1 MITLYRNETK
11 LLSTEINIGSKLS
24 RQLMSDDYITL
35 KFSLLEPIKFEL
47 GDFCDCAFG
56 RYEVTS
62 PYIPS
67 YNESTGGYDYELRLE
82 AEYRKWK
89 NKIFQHRPQYGGL
102 EASWSL
108 TANKIDVFMQV
119 FLSNLSARGYKYKR
133 ATDYH
138 VEYGDDVDL
147 EKSYPLSFS
156 NTNLIDALTQIA
168 EKWETEWWIENN
180 IIHIGKCQFGK
191 EENALVF
198 EDGVNVTKMSSSAS
212 KTDFATRLYVF
223 GATTNVPARYRKR
236 LDFDVKKKGNN
247 WFYDTARPLTLD
259 MFKTIGE
266 SRIKTQALTGGSG
279 QSTSNNTVTFTP
291 SSEMKFSDIGRCY
304 AKTSVC
310 SMAITIDDPYGFWE
324 KTTEMQGAFW
334 GFYFHCNVKI
344 KVGARQITK
353 SGENT
358 SYHVLG
364 SSIANYTKDVF
375 IRYDQKELGTF
386 ALPDVD
392 FLMSS
397 DKPVDLEVTASVEL
411 VGDCILRFDHGT
423 EPPDK
428 ELDIGAQKDKFTIN
442 YSLSSASCDFSKKWA
457 EFNVLYLSGSYNG
470 KSDVCRYYDGAD
482 TIRYQNIAPVLG
494 DRYQI
499 TSNIITPKVPAYY
512 FSDDYQSEI
521 VKTGIVERHLMLP
534 LSWNNGHNWIDAKEN
549 MSEEEI
555 VEGVIVLND
564 YYPKAKCTV
573 SKVLSYKIEQV
584 DEKTGKK
591 TGIYDTYYLV
601 ATDDMALKNE
611 YMLKSADNFNINFNS
626 GSCVGMTF
634 EFDLKEKGYVFENAV
649 LEDGTLGSLT
659 LDRQYFHIYANETY
673 GRLLPDSIIAP
684 KVGDEFYVLNYDAD
698 YFDEMGLTAKA
709 ENELLAKGKEYMEKS
724 KIDPNTYT
732 CPLYWWYAKEHGT
745 LPLGQRVKLTNAA
758 CFDGGYRMSRIIGME
773 LNLDVP
779 YDEATY
785 TVGEAASYSRLGD
798 MQNQIDEIKLN
809 GTTYI
814 NNGSQSSGGN
824 NIYIIKQD
832 DNTPATDFNVYSA
845 SRSDKNYPSK
855 TNDDT
860 ISGTYTFQLWQKF
873 LRGIQLGSEYSISE
887 LGEAVLKSLTLGK
900 YGITSTGDATLGEI
914 ASTDYN
920 ADEQSGYGLKKRT
933 DGKYKLSLTDLE
945 IWGKAVFHELE
956 IRKLSYVGGNF
967 VFSPAGSSL
976 YHVELVEGDYWCYI
990 LADDGEKATENL
1002 WKEGD
1007 LARCKTF
1014 NVKTGVYQNVQ
1025 NKDYWRKVTWV
1036 SPNTYENDNSGK
1048 TILAGRKFHLIVLS
1062 GTDCM
1067 TGSDIPSAG
1076 DDICCLGSK
1085 THATE
1090 RGNAVMI
1097 NTTGDGAPSFIQY
1110 AGINDYT
1117 LTGKEVTKLSPSGN
1131 IIRGAFYAQNG
1142 TKELSF
1148 ALDEQGKAL
1157 DGLSKTIAELKVEAD
1172 KISAKVDNVARTYRN
1187 LIPDS
1192 KVMLRSN
1199 GYEVCRRTVRL
1210 EAGTVYTLSTRG
1222 TAENSLTSTGG
1233 SLRVYLYNDGW
1244 SFAQAVEITGED
1256 QTASVTFDI
1265 TESGNYNVAAYAWH
1279 NESVSVYGN
1288 RRAQEAGF
1296 FRLDYMQIEE
1306 GDTATPWTPAE
1317 EDPAVIGNLLPS
1329 LDEGGWVKASGTELT
1344 TDAYVVDG
1352 RHTTV
1357 AHYKDTKNKAL
1368 LLLQCP
1374 VTLDGES
1381 SYTMSM
1387 WVKGTGTIG
1396 TILGPACTV
1405 LTEDNQG
1412 HEAAGTTG
1420 GVANTLTADW
1430 RKIIVRWSTAFSVYN
1445 MIKNSG
1451 YNDAAGQLTSWNRMG
1466 IWEVRANGMAYLTAL
1481 PTSTGYGQ
1489 ISQTVSLSAGK
1500 IYTLQFS
1507 VTSFGLTLL
1516 LANTTLAEVYLDG
1529 KAVTATSSGSIT
1541 IAADETITNHTV
1553 TFQAK
1558 NVKGNSQLVIFRFTQ
1573 KYAGIG
1579 KVMLHEGH
1587 IPSVYHTQEDVKD
1600 TLVPVQLSAGGEVWV
1615 AGVKLE
1621 KSYRATEYTERTLT
1635 AGQLLPVGIDI
1646 EAQKIIATAD
1656 NFLVRNRQGETTTAI
1671 TADGQLTAG
1680 ILATMNRGEGYVK
1693 AQDGLMEVF
1702 NGKGQLN
1709 IQFGLDPNSG
1719 MMVLSYYDN
1728 LGNLLYNLGPGGL
1741 ENKGLQTASV
1751 STYSA
1756 ERLGT
1761 FFANVIVMGGVTS
1774 YDDDVYHTNSD
1785 GDNIIDSKFKSQ
1797 LMPSAAT
1804 GAGYEPKSRMNQSAD
1819 IYYYRAARVS
1829 NAYVADTA
1837 NGINTPALAQQADG
1851 KWFNRRPL
1859 YLNGSLQLITS
1870 GVYIEKGE
1878 KLHWGTKKN
1887 GLNVLAIYVYNYYTD
1902 VDGTRE
1908 RVEVFVE

>member
-89 NKIFQHRPQYGGL
+89 NKIFQYRPQYGGL

-108 TANKIDVFMQV
+108 TAKIDIFMQI

-180 IIHIGKCQFGK
+180 IIHISKCQFGK

-198 EDGVNVTKMSSSAS
+198 EDGVNVTNMSSSAS

-223 GATTNVPARYRKR
+223 GSTTNVPARYRKR

-353 SGENT
+353 SGENI

-457 EFNVLYLSGSYNG
+457 EFNVLYLSGSNNG

-499 TSNIITPKVPAYY
+499 TSNIIIPKVPAYY

-573 SKVLSYKIEQV
+573 SKVLLYKIEQV

-591 TGIYDTYYLV
+591 TGIYDTYYLI

-626 GSCVGMTF
+626 GSCNGMTF

-649 LEDGTLGSLT
+649 MEDGTLGSMT

-900 YGITSTGDATLGEI
+900 YGITSTGDATLAEI

-945 IWGKAVFHELE
+945 VWGKAVFHELE

-976 YHVELVEGDYWCYI
+976 YHVELVEGDYYCYI

-1036 SPNTYENDNSGK
+1036 SPNTYETDSSGK
-1048 TILAGRKFHLIVLS
+1048 IILAGRKFHLIVLS

-1067 TGSDIPSAG
+1067 TGSDIPAAG

-1085 THATE
+1085 TQAAE

-1110 AGINDYT
+1110 AGINDYR
-1117 LTGKEVTKLSPSGN
+1117 LNGKEVTKLSPSGN
-1131 IIRGAFYAQNG
+1131 VIRGAFYSQNG

-1157 DGLSKTIAELKVEAD
+1157 EGLSKTIAELKVEAD
-1172 KISAKVDNVARTYRN
+1172 RISAKVDNVARTYRN

-1210 EAGTVYTLSTRG
+1210 EAGTVYTLSARG

-1233 SLRVYLYNDGW
+1233 CLKVYLYNDGW
-1244 SFAQAVEITGED
+1244 SFAQSVEITGED

-1265 TESGNYNVAAYAWH
+1265 TESGNYNVAAYALH

-1288 RRAQEAGF
+1288 RRPQEKGF

-1317 EDPAVIGNLLPS
+1317 EDPAVIGNLLPC

-1374 VTLDGES
+1374 VTLEGES
-1381 SYTMSM
+1381 SYTLSM

-1396 TILGPACTV
+1396 TILGPACTM

-1412 HEAAGTTG
+1412 HEATETTG
-1420 GVANTLTADW
+1420 GIVNTLTADW
-1430 RKIIVRWSTAFSVYN
+1430 RKIIVRWSTAFIAYN

-1451 YNDAAGQLTSWNRMG
+1451 YNDAAGQLTSWSTMG
-1466 IWEVRANGMAYLTAL
+1466 TWEVSSNGMAQLTNIA
-1481 PTSTGYGQ
+1481 SSASFGQ
-1489 ISQTVSLSAGK
+1489 LSQPVKITAGT

-1507 VTSFGLTLL
+1507 TTNFGMTLL
-1516 LANTTLAEVYLDG
+1516 LANMEPTAVVLDG
-1529 KAVTATSSGSIT
+1529 KSVTADAYGSIT
-1541 IAADETITNHTV
+1541 IAADENITNHTV
-1553 TFQAK
+1553 TFQAN
-1558 NVKGNSQLVIFRFTQ
+1558 NVNGTPAVVFRFTQ
-1573 KYAGIG
+1573 KYAWIG

-1741 ENKGLQTASV
+1741 ENKGLQNASV
-1751 STYSA
+1751 LTYSA

-1785 GDNIIDSKFKSQ
+1785 GDNIIDSKFQSQ
-1797 LMPSAAT
+1797 LMPSADT
-1804 GAGYEPKSRMNQSAD
+1804 GAGYEPKSIMNQSAD

-1829 NAYVADTA
+1829 NAYVADTE

-1859 YLNGSLQLITS
+1859 YWNGSLQLITS

>member
-1 MITLYRNETK
+1 MISIIRNGDTILEA
-11 LLSTEINIGSKLS
+11 EINIGSKLS

-47 GDFCDCAFG
+47 GDFCDCDFG
-56 RYEVTS
+56 RYEVVS
-62 PYIPS
+62 PYTPS
-67 YNESTGGYDYELRLE
+67 FNESTGGYDYELRLE

-89 NKIFQHRPQYGGL
+89 NKIFQYRPQYGGL

-108 TANKIDVFMQV
+108 TAKIDAFMQV

-236 LDFDVKKKGNN
+236 LDFDVKKKDNS

-259 MFKTIGE
+259 MFKTTEE
-266 SRIKTQALTGGSG
+266 SVIKTQALAGGSG
-279 QSTSNNTVTFTP
+279 SSTSNNSVSFTP
-291 SSEMKFSDIGRCY
+291 SSEMTFSDIGRCY

-310 SMAITIDDPYGFWE
+310 TMEITIDDPYGFWE
-324 KTTEMQGAFW
+324 KTTEMQNAFW

-344 KVGARQITK
+344 KVNARQITK
-353 SGENT
+353 SEENT

-364 SSIANYTKDVF
+364 SSIATYTKDVF

-411 VGDCILRFDHGT
+411 VGDCILRFDHGI

-442 YSLSSASCDFSKKWA
+442 YSMSSASCDFSKKWA
-457 EFNVLYLSGSYNG
+457 EFNVLYLSGSNKG

-482 TIRYQNIAPVLG
+482 TIHYQDIAPTLG

-555 VEGVIVLND
+555 VEGVVVLDD

-601 ATDDMALKNE
+601 ATDDMALENE

-626 GSCVGMTF
+626 GSCDGMTF

-649 LEDGTLGSLT
+649 LEDRTLGSLT

-673 GRLLPDSIIAP
+673 GRLLPDTIIAP

-709 ENELLAKGKEYMEKS
+709 ENELLAKGKEYMEKF

-745 LPLGQRVKLTNAA
+745 LSLGQRVKLVNAA
-758 CFDGGYRMSRIIGME
+758 CFDSGYRMSRIIGME

-809 GTTYI
+809 GITYI

-945 IWGKAVFHELE
+945 VWGKAVFHELE

-1036 SPNTYENDNSGK
+1036 SPNTYETDNSGK

-1062 GTDCM
+1062 ATDCM
-1067 TGSDIPSAG
+1067 TGSDIPAAG

-1085 THATE
+1085 TQATE

-1110 AGINDYT
+1110 AGINDYK
-1117 LTGKEVTKLSPSGN
+1117 LDGKEVTKLSPSGN

-1142 TKELSF
+1142 TKELSI
-1148 ALDEQGKAL
+1148 AIDEQGKSL

-1172 KISAKVDNVARTYRN
+1172 RISAKVDNVARTYRN

-1199 GYEVCRRTVRL
+1199 GYGVCHRTVRL
-1210 EAGTVYTLSTRG
+1210 EAATIYTLSVRG

-1233 SLRVYLYNDGW
+1233 SLRVYVYNDAW
-1244 SFAQAVEITGED
+1244 SFVQAVDITGEE

-1265 TESGNYNVAAYAWH
+1265 TESATYNVAAYAYH
-1279 NESVSVYGN
+1279 TESVSVYDN
-1288 RRAQEAGF
+1288 RRAQEKGF
-1296 FRLDYMQIEE
+1296 FRLDYMQLEE
-1306 GDTATPWTPAE
+1306 GESATPWTPAE

-1396 TILGPACTV
+1396 TILGPACCV
-1405 LTEDNQG
+1405 LATDNQG
-1412 HEAAGTTG
+1412 HEASGTTG
-1420 GVANTLTADW
+1420 GVVNTLTADW
-1430 RKIIVRWSTAFSVYN
+1430 RKIIVRWSIAPIAYN

-1451 YNDAAGQLTSWNRMG
+1451 FNDAAGQLTSWSTMG
-1466 IWEVRANGMAYLTAL
+1466 TWQVNSNGMAQLTNIA
-1481 PTSTGYGQ
+1481 SSASFGQ
-1489 ISQTVSLSAGK
+1489 LSQPVKVTAGK
-1500 IYTLQFS
+1500 IYTLQFN
-1507 VTSFGLTLL
+1507 TTNFGLTLL
-1516 LANTTLAEVYLDG
+1516 LANMSPTAVTLDG
-1529 KAVTATSSGSIT
+1529 KAVTADASGKIEM
-1541 IAADETITNHTV
+1541 AADQNVTSHIV

-1558 NVKGNSQLVIFRFTQ
+1558 SVKGTPAVVFRMKQ
-1573 KYAGIG
+1573 KYGSVG

-1656 NFLVRNRQGETTTAI
+1656 NFLVRNRLGETTTAI

-1693 AQDGLMEVF
+1693 AQDGLMTVF
-1702 NGKGQLN
+1702 NGKGQMN

-1728 LGNLLYNLGPGGL
+1728 EGNLLYNLGPGGL

-1751 STYSA
+1751 TAHTA

-1761 FFANVIVMGGVTS
+1761 FFANQQTVGGITS
-1774 YDDDVYHTNSD
+1774 YEDDVYTQDAN
-1785 GDNIIDSKFKSQ
+1785 GDYVIDAKFKSQ
-1797 LMPSAAT
+1797 LLPTAST
-1804 GAGYEPKSRMNQSAD
+1804 GEGYEPKSVMNRSTTL
-1819 IYYYRAARVS
+1819 YYYRAARVS

-1837 NGINTPALAQQADG
+1837 NGITTPALAEQADG
-1851 KWFNRRPL
+1851 KWFSRRPL
-1859 YLNGSLQLITS
+1859 YMNGSLQLVRS

-1887 GLNVLAIYVYNYYTD
+1887 GLNVLAIYVYNHYTD
-1902 VDGTRE
+1902 EDGTRE
-1908 RVEVFVE
+1908 RVEVFVG

>member
-1 MITLYRNETK
+1 MISIIRNGNTIFR
-11 LLSTEINIGSKLS
+11 TEINIGGKLS

-89 NKIFQHRPQYGGL
+89 NKILQYRPQYGGL

-108 TANKIDVFMQV
+108 TAKIDVFMQV

-236 LDFDVKKKGNN
+236 LDFDVKKKGTD

-266 SRIKTQALTGGSG
+266 SKIKTQALTGGSG

-457 EFNVLYLSGSYNG
+457 EFNVLYLSGNNNG

-573 SKVLSYKIEQV
+573 SKVLSYKIEQI

-626 GSCVGMTF
+626 GSCDGMTF

-698 YFDEMGLTAKA
+698 YFDEMGLTARA

-745 LPLGQRVKLTNAA
+745 LSLGQRVKLTNAA

-914 ASTDYN
+914 ASKDYN

-976 YHVELVEGDYWCYI
+976 YHVEQVEGDYWCYI

-1014 NVKTGVYQNVQ
+1014 NVKTGVYENVA

-1067 TGSDIPSAG
+1067 TGSDIPAAG

-1148 ALDEQGKAL
+1148 VLDEQGKAL

-1172 KISAKVDNVARTYRN
+1172 RISAKVDNVARTYRN

-1210 EAGTVYTLSTRG
+1210 EAGTVYTLSARG

-1233 SLRVYLYNDGW
+1233 SLRVYLYNAGW

-1288 RRAQEAGF
+1288 RRAQEKGF

-1317 EDPAVIGNLLPS
+1317 EDPAVIGNLLPN

-1466 IWEVRANGMAYLTAL
+1466 AWEVRANGMAYLTAL

-1489 ISQTVSLSAGK
+1489 ISQKVSLTAGK

-1529 KAVTATSSGSIT
+1529 KAVTATNSGSIT

-1558 NVKGNSQLVIFRFTQ
+1558 NVKGTSQLVIFRFTQ

-1656 NFLVRNRQGETTTAI
+1656 NFVVRNRQGETTTAI

-1859 YLNGSLQLITS
+1859 YMNGSLQLITS

>member
-1 MITLYRNETK
+1 MISIIRNGNTIFR
-11 LLSTEINIGSKLS
+11 TEINIGSKLS

-89 NKIFQHRPQYGGL
+89 NKIYQYRPQYGGL

-108 TANKIDVFMQV
+108 TAKIDVFMQV

-138 VEYGDDVDL
+138 VEYGGDVDL

-236 LDFDVKKKGNN
+236 LDFDVKKKGTD

-266 SRIKTQALTGGSG
+266 SKIKTQALTGGSG

-457 EFNVLYLSGSYNG
+457 EFNVLYLSGNNNG

-573 SKVLSYKIEQV
+573 SKVLSYKIEQI

-626 GSCVGMTF
+626 GSCDGMTF

-698 YFDEMGLTAKA
+698 YFDEMGLTARA

-745 LPLGQRVKLTNAA
+745 LSLGQRVKLTNAA

-914 ASTDYN
+914 ASKDYN

-976 YHVELVEGDYWCYI
+976 YHVEQVEGDYWCYI

-1014 NVKTGVYQNVQ
+1014 NVKTGVYENVA

-1067 TGSDIPSAG
+1067 TGSDIPAAG

-1148 ALDEQGKAL
+1148 VLDEQGKAL

-1172 KISAKVDNVARTYRN
+1172 RISAKVDNVARTYRN

-1210 EAGTVYTLSTRG
+1210 EAGTVYTLSARG

-1233 SLRVYLYNDGW
+1233 SLRVYLYNAGW

-1288 RRAQEAGF
+1288 RRAQEKGF

-1317 EDPAVIGNLLPS
+1317 EDPAVIGNLLPN

-1466 IWEVRANGMAYLTAL
+1466 AWEVRANGMAYLTAL

-1489 ISQTVSLSAGK
+1489 ISQKVSLTAGK

-1529 KAVTATSSGSIT
+1529 KAVTATNSGSIT

-1558 NVKGNSQLVIFRFTQ
+1558 NVKGTSRLVIFRFTQ

-1656 NFLVRNRQGETTTAI
+1656 NFVVRNRQGETTTAI

-1859 YLNGSLQLITS
+1859 YMNGSLQLITS

>member
-1 MITLYRNETK
+1 MISIIRNGNTIFR
-11 LLSTEINIGSKLS
+11 TEINIGSKLS

-89 NKIFQHRPQYGGL
+89 NKIFQYRPQYGGL

-108 TANKIDVFMQV
+108 TAKIDVFMQV

-223 GATTNVPARYRKR
+223 GSTTNVPARYRKR

-457 EFNVLYLSGSYNG
+457 EFNVLYLSGNNNG

-573 SKVLSYKIEQV
+573 SKVLSYKIEQI

-626 GSCVGMTF
+626 GSCDGMTF

-649 LEDGTLGSLT
+649 QEDGTLGSLT

-698 YFDEMGLTAKA
+698 YFDEMGLTARA

-824 NIYIIKQD
+824 NIYLIKQD

-900 YGITSTGDATLGEI
+900 YGITSTGDATLAEI

-945 IWGKAVFHELE
+945 VWGKAVFHELE

-1014 NVKTGVYQNVQ
+1014 NVKTGVYENVA

-1036 SPNTYENDNSGK
+1036 SPNTYETDNSGK

-1067 TGSDIPSAG
+1067 TGSDIPAAG

-1085 THATE
+1085 TQATE

-1317 EDPAVIGNLLPS
+1317 EDPAVTGNLLPC

-1368 LLLQCP
+1368 MLLQCP

-1381 SYTMSM
+1381 TYTLSM
-1387 WVKGTGTIG
+1387 WVKGTGTLG

-1466 IWEVRANGMAYLTAL
+1466 TWEVRANGMAYLTAL

-1489 ISQTVSLSAGK
+1489 ISQTVSLTAGK

-1587 IPSVYHTQEDVKD
+1587 IPSVYHTQEDVND

-1646 EAQKIIATAD
+1646 EARQIIATAD
-1656 NFLVRNRQGETTTAI
+1656 NFLVRNRLGETTTAI

-1859 YLNGSLQLITS
+1859 YMNGSLQLITS

>member
-89 NKIFQHRPQYGGL
+89 NKILQYRPQYGGL

-108 TANKIDVFMQV
+108 TAKIDVFMQV

-236 LDFDVKKKGNN
+236 LDFDVKKKGTD

-266 SRIKTQALTGGSG
+266 SKIKTQALTGGSG

-457 EFNVLYLSGSYNG
+457 EFNVLYLSGNNNG

-573 SKVLSYKIEQV
+573 SKVLSYKIEQI
-584 DEKTGKK
+584 DEKTGKE

-626 GSCVGMTF
+626 GSCDGMTF

-698 YFDEMGLTAKA
+698 YFDEMGLTARA

-745 LPLGQRVKLTNAA
+745 LSLGQRVKLTNAA

-873 LRGIQLGSEYSISE
+873 LRGILLGSEYSISE

-920 ADEQSGYGLKKRT
+920 ADEQSGYGLKKRK

-1014 NVKTGVYQNVQ
+1014 NVKTGVYENVA

-1117 LTGKEVTKLSPSGN
+1117 LSGKEVTKLSPSGN

-1210 EAGTVYTLSTRG
+1210 EAGTVYTLSARG

-1233 SLRVYLYNDGW
+1233 SLRVYIYNAGW

-1288 RRAQEAGF
+1288 RRAQEKGF

-1306 GDTATPWTPAE
+1306 GESATPWTPAE
-1317 EDPAVIGNLLPS
+1317 EDPAVIGNLLPC

-1368 LLLQCP
+1368 MLLQCP

-1381 SYTMSM
+1381 TYTLSM
-1387 WVKGTGTIG
+1387 WVKGTGTLG

-1451 YNDAAGQLTSWNRMG
+1451 YNDAAGQLTSWRTMG
-1466 IWEVRANGMAYLTAL
+1466 TWQVNSYGMAHLTAI
-1481 PTSTGYGQ
+1481 TGSTGYGQ
-1489 ISQTVSLSAGK
+1489 ISQKVSLTAGK

-1656 NFLVRNRQGETTTAI
+1656 NFLVRNRLGETTTAI

-1908 RVEVFVE
+1908 SVEVFVE

>member
-1 MITLYRNETK
+1 MISIIRNGNTIFR
-11 LLSTEINIGSKLS
+11 TEINIGSKLS

-89 NKIFQHRPQYGGL
+89 NKIYQYRPQYGGL

-108 TANKIDVFMQV
+108 TAKIDVFMQV

-138 VEYGDDVDL
+138 VEYGGDVDL

-223 GATTNVPARYRKR
+223 GSTTNVPARYRKR

-259 MFKTIGE
+259 MFKTTEE
-266 SRIKTQALTGGSG
+266 SVIKTQALAGGSG
-279 QSTSNNTVTFTP
+279 SSTSNNSVSFTP
-291 SSEMKFSDIGRCY
+291 SSEMTFSDIGRCY

-344 KVGARQITK
+344 KVGARQITQ
-353 SGENT
+353 SDENI

-386 ALPDVD
+386 TLPDVD

-457 EFNVLYLSGSYNG
+457 EFNVLYLSGNNNG

-1067 TGSDIPSAG
+1067 TGSDIPAAG

-1117 LTGKEVTKLSPSGN
+1117 LSGKEVTKLSPSGN

-1148 ALDEQGKAL
+1148 VLDEQGKAL

-1172 KISAKVDNVARTYRN
+1172 RISAKVDNVARTYRN

-1210 EAGTVYTLSTRG
+1210 EAGTVYTLSARG

-1233 SLRVYLYNDGW
+1233 SLRVYIYNDGW

-1288 RRAQEAGF
+1288 RRAQEKGF

-1317 EDPAVIGNLLPS
+1317 EDPAVTGNLLPC

-1396 TILGPACTV
+1396 TVLGPACCV
-1405 LTEDNQG
+1405 LTVDNQG
-1412 HEAAGTTG
+1412 HEASGTTG
-1420 GVANTLTADW
+1420 GVVNTLTADW

-1466 IWEVRANGMAYLTAL
+1466 TWEVNSNGMAHLTAI
-1481 PTSTGYGQ
+1481 TGSTGYGQ
-1489 ISQTVSLSAGK
+1489 ISQKVSLSAGK

-1558 NVKGNSQLVIFRFTQ
+1558 NVKGNSRLVIFRFTR

-1761 FFANVIVMGGVTS
+1761 FFANVIIMGGVTS

>member
-375 IRYDQKELGTF
+375 IRYDQKKLGTF
-386 ALPDVD
+386 TLPDVD

-457 EFNVLYLSGSYNG
+457 EFNVLYLSGNNNG

-573 SKVLSYKIEQV
+573 SKVLSYKIEQI

-900 YGITSTGDATLGEI
+900 YGITSTGDATLAEI

-920 ADEQSGYGLKKRT
+920 ADEQSGYGLKKRN

-945 IWGKAVFHELE
+945 VWGKAVFHELE

-976 YHVELVEGDYWCYI
+976 YHVEQVEGDYWCYI

-1067 TGSDIPSAG
+1067 AGSDIPAAG

-1148 ALDEQGKAL
+1148 VLDEQGKAL

-1210 EAGTVYTLSTRG
+1210 EAGIVYTLSARG

-1233 SLRVYLYNDGW
+1233 SLRVYLYNAGW

-1288 RRAQEAGF
+1288 RRAQEKGF

-1317 EDPAVIGNLLPS
+1317 EDPAVIGNLLPC

-1368 LLLQCP
+1368 MLLQCP

-1381 SYTMSM
+1381 TYTLSM
-1387 WVKGTGTIG
+1387 WVKGMGTIG
-1396 TILGPACTV
+1396 TVLGPACTV

-1466 IWEVRANGMAYLTAL
+1466 TWEVNSNGMAHLTAI
-1481 PTSTGYGQ
+1481 TGSTGYGQ
-1489 ISQTVSLSAGK
+1489 ISQVVSLSAGK

-1621 KSYRATEYTERTLT
+1621 KSYRATEYTERAIT

-1656 NFLVRNRQGETTTAI
+1656 NFLVRNRLGETTTAI

-1819 IYYYRAARVS
+1819 IYYYLAARVS

-1859 YLNGSLQLITS
+1859 YVNGSLQLITS

>member
-1 MITLYRNETK
+1 MTQATTK
-11 LLSTEINIGSKLS
+11 DYWISPSALHIELNALGNP
-24 RQLMSDDYITL
+24 DYIQASCMSGAKILVYVKDIIGFDAGHNYRRWTL
-35 KFSLLEPIKFEL
+35 Q
-47 GDFCDCAFG
+47 A
-56 RYEVTS
+56 S
-62 PYIPS
+62 PTVFNTHTEKYVYAAIPRDMTLTAS
-67 YNESTGGYDYELRLE
+67 AWIVFPSEQIDIYG
-82 AEYRKWK
+82 K
-89 NKIFQHRPQYGGL
+89 NKQ
-102 EASWSL
+102 
-108 TANKIDVFMQV
+108 
-119 FLSNLSARGYKYKR
+119 
-133 ATDYH
+133 
-138 VEYGDDVDL
+138 
-147 EKSYPLSFS
+147 
-156 NTNLIDALTQIA
+156 
-168 EKWETEWWIENN
+168 
-180 IIHIGKCQFGK
+180 
-191 EENALVF
+191 EE
-198 EDGVNVTKMSSSAS
+198 
-212 KTDFATRLYVF
+212 
-223 GATTNVPARYRKR
+223 
-236 LDFDVKKKGNN
+236 
-247 WFYDTARPLTLD
+247 
-259 MFKTIGE
+259 
-266 SRIKTQALTGGSG
+266 Q
-279 QSTSNNTVTFTP
+279 
-291 SSEMKFSDIGRCY
+291 
-304 AKTSVC
+304 
-310 SMAITIDDPYGFWE
+310 
-324 KTTEMQGAFW
+324 
-334 GFYFHCNVKI
+334 
-344 KVGARQITK
+344 
-353 SGENT
+353 
-358 SYHVLG
+358 
-364 SSIANYTKDVF
+364 
-375 IRYDQKELGTF
+375 
-386 ALPDVD
+386 
-392 FLMSS
+392 
-397 DKPVDLEVTASVEL
+397 
-411 VGDCILRFDHGT
+411 
-423 EPPDK
+423 
-428 ELDIGAQKDKFTIN
+428 
-442 YSLSSASCDFSKKWA
+442 
-457 EFNVLYLSGSYNG
+457 
-470 KSDVCRYYDGAD
+470 
-482 TIRYQNIAPVLG
+482 
-494 DRYQI
+494 
-499 TSNIITPKVPAYY
+499 
-512 FSDDYQSEI
+512 
-521 VKTGIVERHLMLP
+521 
-534 LSWNNGHNWIDAKEN
+534 
-549 MSEEEI
+549 
-555 VEGVIVLND
+555 
-564 YYPKAKCTV
+564 
-573 SKVLSYKIEQV
+573 
-584 DEKTGKK
+584 
-591 TGIYDTYYLV
+591 
-601 ATDDMALKNE
+601 
-611 YMLKSADNFNINFNS
+611 
-626 GSCVGMTF
+626 
-634 EFDLKEKGYVFENAV
+634 
-649 LEDGTLGSLT
+649 
-659 LDRQYFHIYANETY
+659 
-673 GRLLPDSIIAP
+673 
-684 KVGDEFYVLNYDAD
+684 VGDEKYYYIFLQGIITSSGDNGTVQRDWKKGGRIVYGYLSSDEAISAIPYESEWYNYASVDGIVTFLKKIMMKAGTKFYTLYAD
-698 YFDEMGLTAKA
+698 TVKILSGGEILFEDNNRSITGVADNNTADTVTDKIVTPAYLSERALSKITDDTAKG
-709 ENELLAKGKEYMEKS
+709 L
-724 KIDPNTYT
+724 IT
-732 CPLYWWYAKEHGT
+732 
-745 LPLGQRVKLTNAA
+745 
-758 CFDGGYRMSRIIGME
+758 
-773 LNLDVP
+773 
-779 YDEATY
+779 
-785 TVGEAASYSRLGD
+785 
-798 MQNQIDEIKLN
+798 
-809 GTTYI
+809 
-814 NNGSQSSGGN
+814 
-824 NIYIIKQD
+824 
-832 DNTPATDFNVYSA
+832 
-845 SRSDKNYPSK
+845 
-855 TNDDT
+855 
-860 ISGTYTFQLWQKF
+860 F
-873 LRGIQLGSEYSISE
+873 LRGILLGSEYSISE

-900 YGITSTGDATLGEI
+900 YGITSTGDATLAEI

-920 ADEQSGYGLKKRT
+920 ADEQSGYRLKKRT

-945 IWGKAVFHELE
+945 VWGKAVFHELE

-976 YHVELVEGDYWCYI
+976 YHVELVEGDYYCYI

-1036 SPNTYENDNSGK
+1036 SPNTYETDNSGK
-1048 TILAGRKFHLIVLS
+1048 IILAGRKFHLIVLS

-1067 TGSDIPSAG
+1067 TGSDIPAAG

-1085 THATE
+1085 TQAAE

-1110 AGINDYT
+1110 AGINDYR
-1117 LTGKEVTKLSPSGN
+1117 LDGKEVTKLSPSGN
-1131 IIRGAFYAQNG
+1131 IIRGAFYSQNG

-1157 DGLSKTIAELKVEAD
+1157 EGLSKTIAELKVEAD
-1172 KISAKVDNVARTYRN
+1172 RISAKVDNVARTYRN

-1210 EAGTVYTLSTRG
+1210 EAGTVYTLSARG

-1233 SLRVYLYNDGW
+1233 CLKVYLYNDGW

-1265 TESGNYNVAAYAWH
+1265 TESGNYNVAAYALH

-1288 RRAQEAGF
+1288 RRPQEKGF

-1317 EDPAVIGNLLPS
+1317 EDPAVIGNLLPC

-1374 VTLDGES
+1374 VTLEGES
-1381 SYTMSM
+1381 SYTLSM

-1430 RKIIVRWSTAFSVYN
+1430 RKIIVRWSTAFIAYN

-1451 YNDAAGQLTSWNRMG
+1451 YNDAAGQFTSWSTMG
-1466 IWEVRANGMAYLTAL
+1466 TWEVSNGMAQLTNIA
-1481 PTSTGYGQ
+1481 SSASFGQ
-1489 ISQTVSLSAGK
+1489 LSQPVKITAGT

-1507 VTSFGLTLL
+1507 TTNFGMTLL
-1516 LANTTLAEVYLDG
+1516 LANMEPTAVVLDG
-1529 KAVTATSSGSIT
+1529 KSVTADAYGSIT
-1541 IAADETITNHTV
+1541 IAADENITNHTV
-1553 TFQAK
+1553 TFQAN
-1558 NVKGNSQLVIFRFTQ
+1558 NVNGTPAVVFRFTQ
-1573 KYAGIG
+1573 KYAWIG

-1656 NFLVRNRQGETTTAI
+1656 NFVIRNRQGETTTAI

-1741 ENKGLQTASV
+1741 ENKGLQNASV

-1761 FFANVIVMGGVTS
+1761 FFANEIVMGGVTS

-1785 GDNIIDSKFKSQ
+1785 GDNIIDSKFQSQ
-1797 LMPSAAT
+1797 LMPSADT
-1804 GAGYEPKSRMNQSAD
+1804 GAGYEPKSIMNQSAD

-1829 NAYVADTA
+1829 NAYVADTE

-1851 KWFNRRPL
+1851 KWFNHRPL
-1859 YLNGSLQLITS
+1859 CVNGSLQLITS
-1870 GVYIEKGE
+1870 GMYIEKGE

>member
-1 MITLYRNETK
+1 MITLYRNKTK

-47 GDFCDCAFG
+47 GDFCDCDFG
-56 RYEVTS
+56 RYEVVS
-62 PYIPS
+62 PYTPS
-67 YNESTGGYDYELRLE
+67 FNESTGGYDYELRLE

-89 NKIFQHRPQYGGL
+89 NKIFQYRPQYGGL

-108 TANKIDVFMQV
+108 TAKIDVFMQV
-119 FLSNLSARGYKYKR
+119 FLSNLSSRGYKYKR
-133 ATDYH
+133 VTDYH
-138 VEYGDDVDL
+138 VEYSDDVDL

-236 LDFDVKKKGNN
+236 LDFDVKKNGSG

-259 MFKTIGE
+259 MFKTTEE
-266 SRIKTQALTGGSG
+266 SIIKTQILAGGSG
-279 QSTSNNTVTFTP
+279 SSTSNNSVSFTP
-291 SSEMKFSDIGRCY
+291 SSEMTFSDIGRCY
-304 AKTSVC
+304 ANTSVC
-310 SMAITIDDPYGFWE
+310 TMAITIDDPYGFWE
-324 KTTEMQGAFW
+324 KTTEMQNAFW

-344 KVGARQITK
+344 KVSARQITK
-353 SGENT
+353 SEENI

-375 IRYDQKELGTF
+375 IRYDQKELGAF
-386 ALPDVD
+386 PLPDVD

-397 DKPVDLEVTASVEL
+397 DKPVDLEMTASVEL

-457 EFNVLYLSGSYNG
+457 EFNVLYLSGNNNG

-573 SKVLSYKIEQV
+573 SKVLSYKIEQI

-626 GSCVGMTF
+626 GSCDGMTF

-698 YFDEMGLTAKA
+698 YFDEMGLTARA

-745 LPLGQRVKLTNAA
+745 LSLGQRVKLVNAA
-758 CFDGGYRMSRIIGME
+758 CFDSGYRMSRIIGME

-873 LRGIQLGSEYSISE
+873 LRGIQLGSEYPISE

-900 YGITSTGDATLGEI
+900 YGITSTGDATLAEI
-914 ASTDYN
+914 ASKDYN
-920 ADEQSGYGLKKRT
+920 ADEQSGYGLKKRN

-976 YHVELVEGDYWCYI
+976 YHVEQVEGDYWCYI

-1036 SPNTYENDNSGK
+1036 SPNTYENNNSGK
-1048 TILAGRKFHLIVLS
+1048 TILVGRKFHLIVLS

-1067 TGSDIPSAG
+1067 TGSDIPAAG

-1085 THATE
+1085 TQATE

-1110 AGINDYT
+1110 AGINDYK
-1117 LTGKEVTKLSPSGN
+1117 LDGKEVTKLSPHGN

-1142 TKELSF
+1142 TKELSI

-1172 KISAKVDNVARTYRN
+1172 RISAKVDNVARTYRN

-1210 EAGTVYTLSTRG
+1210 EAGTVYTLSARG

-1233 SLRVYLYNDGW
+1233 SLRVYIFNDGW

-1288 RRAQEAGF
+1288 RRAQEKGF

-1317 EDPAVIGNLLPS
+1317 EDPAVTGNLLPC

-1368 LLLQCP
+1368 MLLQCP

-1381 SYTMSM
+1381 AYTLSM
-1387 WVKGTGTIG
+1387 WVKGTGTLG
-1396 TILGPACTV
+1396 TILGPACCV

-1412 HEAAGTTG
+1412 HEASGTTG
-1420 GVANTLTADW
+1420 GVVNTLTADW

-1451 YNDAAGQLTSWNRMG
+1451 YNDAAGQLTSWSTMG
-1466 IWEVRANGMAYLTAL
+1466 TWQVNSNGMAQLTNIA
-1481 PTSTGYGQ
+1481 SSASFGQ
-1489 ISQTVSLSAGK
+1489 LSQPVKITAGT
-1500 IYTLQFS
+1500 IYTLQFN
-1507 VTSFGLTLL
+1507 TTNFGLTLL
-1516 LANTTLAEVYLDG
+1516 LANMSPTAVTLDG
-1529 KAVTATSSGSIT
+1529 KAVTADASGKIEM
-1541 IAADETITNHTV
+1541 AADQTVTNHIV

-1558 NVKGNSQLVIFRFTQ
+1558 SVKGTPAVVFRMKQ
-1573 KYAGIG
+1573 KYGSVG

-1587 IPSVYHTQEDVKD
+1587 IPSVYHTQEDARD

-1621 KSYRATEYTERTLT
+1621 KSYRATEYTERTIT

-1646 EAQKIIATAD
+1646 EAKQIIATAD

-1693 AQDGLMEVF
+1693 AQDGLMTVF
-1702 NGKGQLN
+1702 NGKGQMN

-1728 LGNLLYNLGPGGL
+1728 EGNLLYNLGPGGL
-1741 ENKGLQTASV
+1741 ENKGLQNASV
-1751 STYSA
+1751 TAHTA

-1761 FFANVIVMGGVTS
+1761 FFANQQTVGGITS
-1774 YDDDVYHTNSD
+1774 YEDDVYTQDAN
-1785 GDNIIDSKFKSQ
+1785 GDYVIDAKFKSQ
-1797 LMPSAAT
+1797 LLPSAST
-1804 GAGYEPKSRMNQSAD
+1804 GEGYEPKSAMNRSTTL
-1819 IYYYRAARVS
+1819 YYYRAARVS

-1851 KWFNRRPL
+1851 KWFSRRPL
-1859 YLNGSLQLITS
+1859 YTNGSLQLITS

-1887 GLNVLAIYVYNYYTD
+1887 GLNVLAIYVYNHYTD
-1902 VDGTRE
+1902 EDGTRE

>member
-89 NKIFQHRPQYGGL
+89 NKIFQYRPQYGGL

-108 TANKIDVFMQV
+108 TAKIDVFMQV

-223 GATTNVPARYRKR
+223 GAITNVPARYRKR
-236 LDFDVKKKGNN
+236 LDFDVKKKGTD

-266 SRIKTQALTGGSG
+266 SKIKTQALTGGSG

-353 SGENT
+353 SGENI

-386 ALPDVD
+386 ALPDID
-392 FLMSS
+392 FLISS

-457 EFNVLYLSGSYNG
+457 DFNVLYLSGNNNG

-626 GSCVGMTF
+626 GSCDGMTF

-649 LEDGTLGSLT
+649 LEDGTLGSMT

-745 LPLGQRVKLTNAA
+745 LLLGQRVKLTNAA

-855 TNDDT
+855 INDDT

-976 YHVELVEGDYWCYI
+976 YHVEQVEGDYWCYI

-1014 NVKTGVYQNVQ
+1014 NVKTGVYENVA

-1036 SPNTYENDNSGK
+1036 SPNTYETDNSGK

-1067 TGSDIPSAG
+1067 TGSDIPAAG

-1085 THATE
+1085 TQATE

-1131 IIRGAFYAQNG
+1131 VIRGAFYAHNG
-1142 TKELSF
+1142 TKE
-1148 ALDEQGKAL
+1148 
-1157 DGLSKTIAELKVEAD
+1157 LSKTIAELKVEAD
-1172 KISAKVDNVARTYRN
+1172 RISAKVDNVARTYRN

-1210 EAGTVYTLSTRG
+1210 EAGTVYTLSARG

-1233 SLRVYLYNDGW
+1233 CLKVYLYNDDW

-1265 TESGNYNVAAYAWH
+1265 TESGNYNVAAYALH

-1288 RRAQEAGF
+1288 RRAQEKGF

-1317 EDPAVIGNLLPS
+1317 EDPAVIGNLLPC

-1381 SYTMSM
+1381 TYTLSM
-1387 WVKGTGTIG
+1387 WVKGTGTLG

-1405 LTEDNQG
+1405 LTVDNQG
-1412 HEAAGTTG
+1412 HEASDTTG

-1430 RKIIVRWSTAFSVYN
+1430 RKIIVRWSTAFSAYN

-1451 YNDAAGQLTSWNRMG
+1451 YNDAAGQLTSWSTMG
-1466 IWEVRANGMAYLTAL
+1466 TWEVSNGMAHLTNIA
-1481 PTSTGYGQ
+1481 SSASFGQ
-1489 ISQTVSLSAGK
+1489 LSQPVKITAGT

-1507 VTSFGLTLL
+1507 TTNFGMTLL
-1516 LANTTLAEVYLDG
+1516 LANMEPTAVILDG
-1529 KAVTATSSGSIT
+1529 QSVTADAYGSIT

-1553 TFQAK
+1553 TFQA
-1558 NVKGNSQLVIFRFTQ
+1558 NSVNGTPAVVFRFTQ
-1573 KYAGIG
+1573 KYAWIG

-1587 IPSVYHTQEDVKD
+1587 IPSVYHTQEYVKD

-1656 NFLVRNRQGETTTAI
+1656 NFLVRNRLGETTTAI

-1761 FFANVIVMGGVTS
+1761 FFANEIVMGGVTS

-1785 GDNIIDSKFKSQ
+1785 GDNIIDSKFKSR

-1804 GAGYEPKSRMNQSAD
+1804 EAGYEPKSIMNQSAD

-1829 NAYVADTA
+1829 NAYVADTE

-1859 YLNGSLQLITS
+1859 YMNGSLQLITS

>member
-1 MITLYRNETK
+1 MVTLYRNKTK
-11 LLSTEINIGSKLS
+11 LFSTEINKDSKYS

-89 NKIFQHRPQYGGL
+89 NKIFQYRPQYGGL

-108 TANKIDVFMQV
+108 TAKIDVFMQV

-411 VGDCILRFDHGT
+411 VGDCILRFDHGI

-457 EFNVLYLSGSYNG
+457 EFNVLYLSGNNNG

-573 SKVLSYKIEQV
+573 SKVLSYKIEQI

-626 GSCVGMTF
+626 GSCDGMTF

-745 LPLGQRVKLTNAA
+745 LSLGQRVKLVNAA
-758 CFDGGYRMSRIIGME
+758 CFDSGYRMSRIIGME

-933 DGKYKLSLTDLE
+933 DGKYKLLLTDLE
-945 IWGKAVFHELE
+945 VWGKAVFHKLE

-1067 TGSDIPSAG
+1067 TGSDIPAAG

-1085 THATE
+1085 THAME

-1148 ALDEQGKAL
+1148 VLDEQGKAL

-1210 EAGTVYTLSTRG
+1210 EAGTVYTLSARG

-1233 SLRVYLYNDGW
+1233 SLRVYLYNAGW

-1288 RRAQEAGF
+1288 RRAQEKGF

-1317 EDPAVIGNLLPS
+1317 EDPAVTGNLLPC

-1368 LLLQCP
+1368 MLLQCP

-1381 SYTMSM
+1381 TYTLSM
-1387 WVKGTGTIG
+1387 WVKGTGTFG
-1396 TILGPACTV
+1396 TVLGPACTV
-1405 LTEDNQG
+1405 FTEDNQG
-1412 HEAAGTTG
+1412 HEATGTTG

-1451 YNDAAGQLTSWNRMG
+1451 YNDAAGQLTSWSTMG
-1466 IWEVRANGMAYLTAL
+1466 TWQVSSNGMAQLTNIA
-1481 PTSTGYGQ
+1481 SSASFGQ
-1489 ISQTVSLSAGK
+1489 LSQPVKITAGT

-1507 VTSFGLTLL
+1507 TTNFGMTLL
-1516 LANTTLAEVYLDG
+1516 LANMGPTAVTLDG
-1529 KAVTATSSGSIT
+1529 KSVTADASGKIEM
-1541 IAADETITNHTV
+1541 AADQTVTNHIV

-1558 NVKGNSQLVIFRFTQ
+1558 SVKGTPAVVFRMTQ
-1573 KYAGIG
+1573 KYGSVG

-1656 NFLVRNRQGETTTAI
+1656 NFVVRNRLGETTTAI

-1859 YLNGSLQLITS
+1859 YMNGILQLITS

-1908 RVEVFVE
+1908 SVEVFVE

>member
-108 TANKIDVFMQV
+108 TAKIDVFMQV

-223 GATTNVPARYRKR
+223 GSTTNVPARYRKR

-375 IRYDQKELGTF
+375 IRYDQKKLGTF
-386 ALPDVD
+386 TLPDVD

-457 EFNVLYLSGSYNG
+457 EFNVLYLSGNNNG

-745 LPLGQRVKLTNAA
+745 LSLGQRVKLVNAA
-758 CFDGGYRMSRIIGME
+758 CFDSGYRMSRIIGME

-945 IWGKAVFHELE
+945 VWGKAVFHELE

-1067 TGSDIPSAG
+1067 TGSDIPAAG

-1117 LTGKEVTKLSPSGN
+1117 LSGKEVTKLSPSGN

-1210 EAGTVYTLSTRG
+1210 EAGTVYTLSARG

-1233 SLRVYLYNDGW
+1233 SLRVYLYNAGW

-1288 RRAQEAGF
+1288 RRAQEKGF
-1296 FRLDYMQIEE
+1296 FRFDYMQIEE

-1317 EDPAVIGNLLPS
+1317 EDPAVTGNLLPC

-1368 LLLQCP
+1368 MLLQCP

-1381 SYTMSM
+1381 TYTLSM
-1387 WVKGTGTIG
+1387 WVKGTGTLG
-1396 TILGPACTV
+1396 TILGPACCV
-1405 LTEDNQG
+1405 LATDNQG

-1420 GVANTLTADW
+1420 GVVNTLTADW

-1466 IWEVRANGMAYLTAL
+1466 TWEVRANGMAYLTAL

-1489 ISQTVSLSAGK
+1489 ISQKVSLSAGK

-1558 NVKGNSQLVIFRFTQ
+1558 NVKGTSQLVIFRFTR

-1600 TLVPVQLSAGGEVWV
+1600 ALVPVQLSAGGEVWA

-1621 KSYRATEYTERTLT
+1621 KSYRATEYTERTIT

-1646 EAQKIIATAD
+1646 EARQIIATAD
-1656 NFLVRNRQGETTTAI
+1656 NFVVRNREGETTTAI

-1680 ILATMNRGEGYVK
+1680 ILATTNRGEGNVK

-1761 FFANVIVMGGVTS
+1761 FFANVIIMGGVTS

-1785 GDNIIDSKFKSQ
+1785 GDNIIDSKFKSR

-1804 GAGYEPKSRMNQSAD
+1804 GAGYEPESRMNQSAD

-1837 NGINTPALAQQADG
+1837 NDIKTPALAQQADG

-1859 YLNGSLQLITS
+1859 YMNGSLQLITS

>member
-1 MITLYRNETK
+1 MTQATTK
-11 LLSTEINIGSKLS
+11 DYWISPSALHIELNALGNP
-24 RQLMSDDYITL
+24 DYIQASCMSGAKILVYVKDIIGFDAGHNYRRWSLQASPTVFNTHTEKYVYAAIPRDMTL
-35 KFSLLEPIKFEL
+35 TASAWIVF
-47 GDFCDCAFG
+47 
-56 RYEVTS
+56 
-62 PYIPS
+62 PS
-67 YNESTGGYDYELRLE
+67 EQIDIYG
-82 AEYRKWK
+82 K
-89 NKIFQHRPQYGGL
+89 NKQ
-102 EASWSL
+102 
-108 TANKIDVFMQV
+108 
-119 FLSNLSARGYKYKR
+119 
-133 ATDYH
+133 
-138 VEYGDDVDL
+138 
-147 EKSYPLSFS
+147 
-156 NTNLIDALTQIA
+156 
-168 EKWETEWWIENN
+168 
-180 IIHIGKCQFGK
+180 
-191 EENALVF
+191 EE
-198 EDGVNVTKMSSSAS
+198 
-212 KTDFATRLYVF
+212 
-223 GATTNVPARYRKR
+223 
-236 LDFDVKKKGNN
+236 
-247 WFYDTARPLTLD
+247 
-259 MFKTIGE
+259 
-266 SRIKTQALTGGSG
+266 Q
-279 QSTSNNTVTFTP
+279 
-291 SSEMKFSDIGRCY
+291 
-304 AKTSVC
+304 
-310 SMAITIDDPYGFWE
+310 
-324 KTTEMQGAFW
+324 
-334 GFYFHCNVKI
+334 
-344 KVGARQITK
+344 
-353 SGENT
+353 
-358 SYHVLG
+358 
-364 SSIANYTKDVF
+364 
-375 IRYDQKELGTF
+375 
-386 ALPDVD
+386 
-392 FLMSS
+392 
-397 DKPVDLEVTASVEL
+397 
-411 VGDCILRFDHGT
+411 
-423 EPPDK
+423 
-428 ELDIGAQKDKFTIN
+428 
-442 YSLSSASCDFSKKWA
+442 
-457 EFNVLYLSGSYNG
+457 
-470 KSDVCRYYDGAD
+470 
-482 TIRYQNIAPVLG
+482 
-494 DRYQI
+494 
-499 TSNIITPKVPAYY
+499 
-512 FSDDYQSEI
+512 
-521 VKTGIVERHLMLP
+521 
-534 LSWNNGHNWIDAKEN
+534 
-549 MSEEEI
+549 
-555 VEGVIVLND
+555 
-564 YYPKAKCTV
+564 
-573 SKVLSYKIEQV
+573 
-584 DEKTGKK
+584 
-591 TGIYDTYYLV
+591 
-601 ATDDMALKNE
+601 
-611 YMLKSADNFNINFNS
+611 
-626 GSCVGMTF
+626 
-634 EFDLKEKGYVFENAV
+634 
-649 LEDGTLGSLT
+649 
-659 LDRQYFHIYANETY
+659 
-673 GRLLPDSIIAP
+673 
-684 KVGDEFYVLNYDAD
+684 VGDEKYYYIFLQGIITSSGDNGTVQRDWKKGGRIVYGYLSSDEAISAIPNESEWYNYSSTDGIVTFLKKIMMKAGTKFYSLYAD
-698 YFDEMGLTAKA
+698 TVKILSGGEILFEEKNRSITGVADNTTADTVTDKIVTPA
-709 ENELLAKGKEYMEKS
+709 YLSERALSKITDDSAKGL
-724 KIDPNTYT
+724 IT
-732 CPLYWWYAKEHGT
+732 
-745 LPLGQRVKLTNAA
+745 
-758 CFDGGYRMSRIIGME
+758 
-773 LNLDVP
+773 
-779 YDEATY
+779 
-785 TVGEAASYSRLGD
+785 
-798 MQNQIDEIKLN
+798 
-809 GTTYI
+809 
-814 NNGSQSSGGN
+814 
-824 NIYIIKQD
+824 
-832 DNTPATDFNVYSA
+832 
-845 SRSDKNYPSK
+845 
-855 TNDDT
+855 
-860 ISGTYTFQLWQKF
+860 F
-873 LRGIQLGSEYSISE
+873 LRGIQLGNEYSISE

-976 YHVELVEGDYWCYI
+976 YYVEQVEGDYWCYI

-1014 NVKTGVYQNVQ
+1014 NVKTGVYENVA

-1036 SPNTYENDNSGK
+1036 SQNTYETDNSGK

-1067 TGSDIPSAG
+1067 TGSDIPAAG

-1085 THATE
+1085 TQATE

-1117 LTGKEVTKLSPSGN
+1117 LSGKEVTKLSPSGN

-1142 TKELSF
+1142 TKELS
-1148 ALDEQGKAL
+1148 EI
-1157 DGLSKTIAELKVEAD
+1157 IAELKVEAD

-1210 EAGTVYTLSTRG
+1210 EAGTVYTLSARG

-1233 SLRVYLYNDGW
+1233 ILKVYLYNDGW

-1256 QTASVTFDI
+1256 QTASVTFDT
-1265 TESGNYNVAAYAWH
+1265 TESGNYNVAAYALH
-1279 NESVSVYGN
+1279 NEPVSVYGN
-1288 RRAQEAGF
+1288 RRPQEKGF

-1317 EDPAVIGNLLPS
+1317 EDPAVIGNLLPC

-1357 AHYKDTKNKAL
+1357 AHYKDTKNKAV

-1381 SYTMSM
+1381 AYTLSM
-1387 WVKGTGTIG
+1387 WVKGTGTLG
-1396 TILGPACTV
+1396 MILGPACTV

-1412 HEAAGTTG
+1412 YEASDTTG
-1420 GVANTLTADW
+1420 IVVNTLTADW
-1430 RKIIVRWSTAFSVYN
+1430 RKIIVRWSTAFSAYN

-1451 YNDAAGQLTSWNRMG
+1451 YNDAAGQLTSWSTMG
-1466 IWEVRANGMAYLTAL
+1466 TWEVDNVMANLTNIA
-1481 PTSTGYGQ
+1481 SSASFGQ
-1489 ISQTVSLSAGK
+1489 LSQPVKITAGT

-1507 VTSFGLTLL
+1507 TTNFGMTLL
-1516 LANTTLAEVYLDG
+1516 LANMSPTAVILDG
-1529 KAVTATSSGSIT
+1529 KSVTADAYGSIT

-1553 TFQAK
+1553 TFQA
-1558 NVKGNSQLVIFRFTQ
+1558 NSVNGTPAVVFRFTQ
-1573 KYAGIG
+1573 TPAWIG

-1587 IPSVYHTQEDVKD
+1587 IPSMYHTQEDVKD
-1600 TLVPVQLSAGGEVWV
+1600 TLVPVHLSAGGEVWV

-1646 EAQKIIATAD
+1646 EAKRIIATAD
-1656 NFLVRNRQGETTTAI
+1656 NFVIRNRQGETTTAI

-1761 FFANVIVMGGVTS
+1761 FFANQIVMGGVTS
-1774 YDDDVYHTNSD
+1774 YDDDVYTTNSD
-1785 GDNIIDSKFKSQ
+1785 GDNIIDSKFKSR

-1804 GAGYEPKSRMNQSAD
+1804 EAGYEPKSIKKQYAD

-1829 NAYVADTA
+1829 NAYVADTD

-1859 YLNGSLQLITS
+1859 CDVNGSLQLITS

>member
-1 MITLYRNETK
+1 MISIIRNGNTIFR
-11 LLSTEINIGSKLS
+11 TEINIGSKLS

-89 NKIFQHRPQYGGL
+89 NKIYQYRPQYGGL

-108 TANKIDVFMQV
+108 TAKIDVFMQV

-138 VEYGDDVDL
+138 VEYGGDVDL

-223 GATTNVPARYRKR
+223 GSTTNVPARYRKR

-259 MFKTIGE
+259 MFKTTEE
-266 SRIKTQALTGGSG
+266 SVIKTQALAGGSG
-279 QSTSNNTVTFTP
+279 SSTSNNSVSFTP
-291 SSEMKFSDIGRCY
+291 SSEMTFSDIGRCY

-344 KVGARQITK
+344 KVGARQITQ
-353 SGENT
+353 SDENI

-386 ALPDVD
+386 TLPDVD

-457 EFNVLYLSGSYNG
+457 EFNVLYLSGNNNG

-900 YGITSTGDATLGEI
+900 YGITSTGDATLAEI

-920 ADEQSGYGLKKRT
+920 ADEQSGYGLKKRN

-945 IWGKAVFHELE
+945 VWGKAVFHELE

-1067 TGSDIPSAG
+1067 TGSDIPAAG

-1085 THATE
+1085 TQATE

-1148 ALDEQGKAL
+1148 VLDEQGKAL

-1210 EAGTVYTLSTRG
+1210 EAGTVYTLSARG
-1222 TAENSLTSTGG
+1222 TAENSLTSMGG
-1233 SLRVYLYNDGW
+1233 SLRVYLYNAGW
-1244 SFAQAVEITGED
+1244 SFAQAVEITDED

-1288 RRAQEAGF
+1288 RRAQEKGF

-1317 EDPAVIGNLLPS
+1317 EDPAVTGNLLPC

-1368 LLLQCP
+1368 MLLQCP

-1381 SYTMSM
+1381 AYTLSM
-1387 WVKGTGTIG
+1387 WVKGTGTLG
-1396 TILGPACTV
+1396 TILGPACCV

-1412 HEAAGTTG
+1412 HEATGAAG

-1466 IWEVRANGMAYLTAL
+1466 TWEVRANGMAYLTAL

-1489 ISQTVSLSAGK
+1489 ILQKVSLSAGK

-1558 NVKGNSQLVIFRFTQ
+1558 NVKGTSQLVIFRFTR

-1621 KSYRATEYTERTLT
+1621 KSYRATEYTERTIT

-1646 EAQKIIATAD
+1646 EARQIIATAD
-1656 NFLVRNRQGETTTAI
+1656 NFVVRNREGETTTAI

-1829 NAYVADTA
+1829 NTYVADTA

-1851 KWFNRRPL
+1851 KWFNLRPL
-1859 YLNGSLQLITS
+1859 YMNGSLQLITS

-1878 KLHWGTKKN
+1878 KLHWGTKNN

>member
-89 NKIFQHRPQYGGL
+89 NKIFQYRPQYGGL

-108 TANKIDVFMQV
+108 TAKIDVFMQV

-223 GATTNVPARYRKR
+223 GSTTNVPARYRKR

-310 SMAITIDDPYGFWE
+310 SMVITIDDPYGFWE

-386 ALPDVD
+386 TLPDVD

-457 EFNVLYLSGSYNG
+457 EFNVLYLSGNNNG

-482 TIRYQNIAPVLG
+482 TIRFQNIAPVLG

-573 SKVLSYKIEQV
+573 SKVLSYKIEQI

-745 LPLGQRVKLTNAA
+745 LSLGQRVKLVNAA
-758 CFDGGYRMSRIIGME
+758 CFDSGYRMSRIIGME

-824 NIYIIKQD
+824 NIYIIKQA

-945 IWGKAVFHELE
+945 VWGKAVFHELE

-1014 NVKTGVYQNVQ
+1014 NVKTGVYENVA

-1036 SPNTYENDNSGK
+1036 SPNTYENNNSGK

-1067 TGSDIPSAG
+1067 TGSDIPAAG

-1148 ALDEQGKAL
+1148 VLDEQGKAL

-1210 EAGTVYTLSTRG
+1210 EAGTVYTLSARG

-1233 SLRVYLYNDGW
+1233 SLRVYLYNAGW

-1279 NESVSVYGN
+1279 NESVSVYDN
-1288 RRAQEAGF
+1288 RRAQEKGF

-1317 EDPAVIGNLLPS
+1317 EDPAVTGNLLPC

-1368 LLLQCP
+1368 MLLQCP

-1381 SYTMSM
+1381 TYTLSM
-1387 WVKGTGTIG
+1387 WVKGTGTLG
-1396 TILGPACTV
+1396 TVLGPACTV
-1405 LTEDNQG
+1405 LAEDNQG
-1412 HEAAGTTG
+1412 HEATGTTG

-1451 YNDAAGQLTSWNRMG
+1451 YNDAAEQLTSWNRMG
-1466 IWEVRANGMAYLTAL
+1466 TWEVRANGMAYLTAL

-1489 ISQTVSLSAGK
+1489 ISQTVSLTAGK

-1587 IPSVYHTQEDVKD
+1587 IPSVYHTQEDMND

-1656 NFLVRNRQGETTTAI
+1656 NFVVRNRQGETTTAI

-1751 STYSA
+1751 STYPA

>member
-1 MITLYRNETK
+1 MVTLYRNKTK
-11 LLSTEINIGSKLS
+11 LFSTEINKDSKYS

-35 KFSLLEPIKFEL
+35 KFSLLKPIKFEL
-47 GDFCDCAFG
+47 GDFCDCDFG
-56 RYEVTS
+56 RYEVVS
-62 PYIPS
+62 PYTPS
-67 YNESTGGYDYELRLE
+67 FNESTGGYDYELHLE

-89 NKIFQHRPQYGGL
+89 NKIFQYRPQYGGC

-108 TANKIDVFMQV
+108 TAKIDVFMQV

-191 EENALVF
+191 EEDALVF

-236 LDFDVKKKGNN
+236 LDFDVKKKDNG

-259 MFKTIGE
+259 MFKTTEENI
-266 SRIKTQALTGGSG
+266 IKTQTLAGGSG
-279 QSTSNNTVTFTP
+279 SSTSSNSVSFTP
-291 SSEMKFSDIGRCY
+291 SSEMTFSDIGRCY

-310 SMAITIDDPYGFWE
+310 TMAITIDDPYGFWE
-324 KTTEMQGAFW
+324 KAAETNLNSVW

-344 KVGARQITK
+344 KVSARQITK
-353 SGENT
+353 SEENT
-358 SYHVLG
+358 SYHILG
-364 SSIANYTKDVF
+364 SSIATYTEDVF

-386 ALPDVD
+386 ALPDVS

-411 VGDCILRFDHGT
+411 VGDCILRFDHGI

-457 EFNVLYLSGSYNG
+457 EFNVLYLSGSNNG

-698 YFDEMGLTAKA
+698 YFDEMGLTARA

-745 LPLGQRVKLTNAA
+745 LSLGQCVKLVNAA
-758 CFDGGYRMSRIIGME
+758 CFDSGYRMSRIIGME

-873 LRGIQLGSEYSISE
+873 LRGILLGSEYSISE

-945 IWGKAVFHELE
+945 IWGKAVFHKLE

-1014 NVKTGVYQNVQ
+1014 NVKTGVYENVA

-1067 TGSDIPSAG
+1067 TGSDIPAAG

-1117 LTGKEVTKLSPSGN
+1117 LSGKEVTKLSQSGN

-1210 EAGTVYTLSTRG
+1210 EAGTVYTLSARG

-1244 SFAQAVEITGED
+1244 SFAQAVEITGEA

-1288 RRAQEAGF
+1288 RRAQEKGF

-1317 EDPAVIGNLLPS
+1317 EDPAVTGNLLPC

-1368 LLLQCP
+1368 MLLQCP
-1374 VTLDGES
+1374 VILDGES
-1381 SYTMSM
+1381 AYTLSM
-1387 WVKGTGTIG
+1387 WVKGTGTLG
-1396 TILGPACTV
+1396 TVLGPACTV

-1451 YNDAAGQLTSWNRMG
+1451 YNDAAGQLTSWSTMG
-1466 IWEVRANGMAYLTAL
+1466 TWQVSSNGMAQLTNIA
-1481 PTSTGYGQ
+1481 SSASFGQ
-1489 ISQTVSLSAGK
+1489 LSQPVKITAGT
-1500 IYTLQFS
+1500 IYTLQFN
-1507 VTSFGLTLL
+1507 TTNFGLTLL
-1516 LANTTLAEVYLDG
+1516 LANMGPTAVTLDG
-1529 KAVTATSSGSIT
+1529 KSVTADASGKIEM
-1541 IAADETITNHTV
+1541 AADQTVTNHIV

-1558 NVKGNSQLVIFRFTQ
+1558 SVKGTPAVVFRMTQ
-1573 KYAGIG
+1573 KYGSVG

-1587 IPSVYHTQEDVKD
+1587 IPSVYHTLEDVKD

-1859 YLNGSLQLITS
+1859 YMNGSLQLITS